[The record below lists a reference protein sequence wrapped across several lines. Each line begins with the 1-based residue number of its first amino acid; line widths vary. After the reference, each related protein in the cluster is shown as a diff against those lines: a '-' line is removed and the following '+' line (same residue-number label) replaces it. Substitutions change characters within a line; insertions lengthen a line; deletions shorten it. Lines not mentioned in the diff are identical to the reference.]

1 MNMSYTKKEQKFLQE
16 LGLRLRSFREA
27 KGWSQEELALNSGLH
42 RTYVGDVE
50 RGERNISVLNLSKLA
65 IALEIPIATLF
76 ENDDRSVIGER

>member
-1 MNMSYTKKEQKFLQE
+1 MSYTKKEQKFLQE

>member
-1 MNMSYTKKEQKFLQE
+1 MSYTKKEQKFLQE

-50 RGERNISVLNLSKLA
+50 RGERNIAVLNLSKLA
-65 IALEIPIATLF
+65 TALEIPIATLF
-76 ENDDRSVIGER
+76 ENND

>member
-1 MNMSYTKKEQKFLQE
+1 MSYTKKEQKFLQE
-16 LGLRLRSFREA
+16 IGLRLRSFREA